1 MQFLSNMWQNLHSPV
16 GVAIIGSLLMLSEAL
31 GMSEKFKES
40 SVLAYVIKAL
50 KALKEKVSPP
60 AV

>member
-1 MQFLSNMWQNLHSPV
+1 MQFLSNLWSQMHSPV

-40 SVLAYVIKAL
+40 SILGYIIKAL
-50 KALKEKVSPP
+50 KALKEKVSPK
-60 AV
+60 A